1 MNDSKD
7 QAGDLIIGEGVS
19 VTGTFDIP
27 KKAVVNGT
35 VNGELTASE
44 LIVGPMGKI
53 TGKTSANNADIHGE
67 THDTLTVS
75 QHLILRGTG
84 KIHGRA
90 TYGELEIERGGFVAG
105 TIGPESQGSSGATA
119 SSVSVSAPSVAAA
132 PAVPVKSPLVPKV
145 DDGNSA

>member
-35 VNGELTASE
+35 VNGELRASE
-44 LIVGPMGKI
+44 LIIGPMGKI

-67 THDTLTVS
+67 THDTLTIAS
-75 QHLILRGTG
+75 HLILRSTG

-105 TIGPESQGSSGATA
+105 TIGPEGVT
-119 SSVSVSAPSVAAA
+119 AA
-132 PAVPVKSPLVPKV
+132 PVGAATPVAGNPVANNKAPLVPKPS
-145 DDGNSA
+145 DSGN